1 MALGIDDV
9 LSAATGGVK
18 LLSTVSKTIE
28 EYKKKKQNPDLAQLL
43 EEVRIVAIARI
54 DEADLALSQFERTM
68 VENGVPMDKPL
79 YDVIANT
86 PFWRPFQS
94 LRLKQ
99 MHKKFNAF
107 ADSIYSAT
115 DDIAALVR
123 CQQSEGPMGS
133 AILEA
138 FEVKRVLQADML
150 GADSLKEAIQ
160 ILRVELSRQ
169 KQALS
174 R

>member
-1 MALGIDDV
+1 
-9 LSAATGGVK
+9 
-18 LLSTVSKTIE
+18 
-28 EYKKKKQNPDLAQLL
+28 
-43 EEVRIVAIARI
+43 
-54 DEADLALSQFERTM
+54 
-68 VENGVPMDKPL
+68 
-79 YDVIANT
+79 
-86 PFWRPFQS
+86 
-94 LRLKQ
+94 